1 VHFFVAGTPVRD
13 LLLRAKHLFVAAIF
27 AILAGPPEAHTAGF
41 RLTKNKWPLGYP
53 RPARPSLGA
62 RGPCALLMA
71 SQDAVLSARLAW
83 CLQYPFV
90 TRTAV

>member
-1 VHFFVAGTPVRD
+1 
-13 LLLRAKHLFVAAIF
+13 LLFRAKHLFVAAIF
-27 AILAGPPEAHTAGF
+27 ANLAGPPEAHTAGF

-62 RGPCALLMA
+62 RGPMHTPNGQPGR
-71 SQDAVLSARLAW
+71 SVFLSARLAW